1 MKKLCIFLTFLLLFA
16 VTSTVAHAKFE
27 LTFWTHEDPNRTEI
41 ENRYIKEFEK
51 ANPGVTVKRVTSPS
65 KKMAE
70 KILTAFAANRGPD
83 MFNLEIEDEYA
94 YIVNRRLA
102 PIDFKAAGYSSRS
115 HRFQGSRLF
124 QCQGYL

>member
-65 KKMAE
+65 KK
-70 KILTAFAANRGPD
+70 NQS
-83 MFNLEIEDEYA
+83 IEE
-94 YIVNRRLA
+94 NGG
-102 PIDFKAAGYSSRS
+102 KNS
-115 HRFQGSRLF
+115 HCFCSEPGT
-124 QCQGYL
+124 